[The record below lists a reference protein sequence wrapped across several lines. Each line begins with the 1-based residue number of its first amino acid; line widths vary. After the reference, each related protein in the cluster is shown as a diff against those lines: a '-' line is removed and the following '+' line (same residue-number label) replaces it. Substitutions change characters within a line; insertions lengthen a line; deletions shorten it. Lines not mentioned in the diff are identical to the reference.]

1 MQIPFFKEFLQFCI
15 LELVLSNR
23 KKINLTKLFVE
34 NYLINIQDPGLEI
47 LEFIERSIDMNELE
61 QARARIDL
69 IDKQMTELFKARM
82 HQCEVIADYKS
93 RNEVPIVDNAR
104 EMQILEKGR
113 ELLDNSDMFGYY
125 ERFQKKLMEV
135 SAEYQRSIIE
145 NKKARI

>member
-1 MQIPFFKEFLQFCI
+1 
-15 LELVLSNR
+15 
-23 KKINLTKLFVE
+23 
-34 NYLINIQDPGLEI
+34 
-47 LEFIERSIDMNELE
+47 MNELE

-113 ELLDNSDMFGYY
+113 ALLDNADMFGYY

-135 SAEYQRSIIE
+135 SAEYQRNIIE
-145 NKKARI
+145 NKKAGI